1 MENTIEYKGYIAV
14 INYSAI
20 DNLFFGKVLN
30 SNDLINFDF
39 KSVDELN
46 EVFHNTIE
54 EYILFCKEI
63 GKEPSLYDSNIINK
77 ELEKNMHLSC
87 IMKTYWEKHNKDSI
101 KSVNN
106 INIVL
111 GGKYPNKKGDY
122 YGKRFN

>member
-1 MENTIEYKGYIAV
+1 MDNTIEYKGYIAV

-87 IMKTYWEKHNKDSI
+87 IMKTYWEKHNKDFI